1 MCPDS
6 EGVVALDEGTV
17 EALAAHQERQ
27 RAAAAEH
34 PTVWR
39 ALAGGVDLK
48 LVSGIL
54 RHSSITITADTY
66 TSVLPETALAAAE
79 GVAAMRRDRP
89 ARPALTTA
97 PGGHGHVKF
106 RYPHDR

>member
-1 MCPDS
+1 M
-6 EGVVALDEGTV
+6 ALDEGTV

-89 ARPALTTA
+89 ARPALDDGSRRPRSCQVPVPA
-97 PGGHGHVKF
+97 RQVSSG
-106 RYPHDR
+106 R